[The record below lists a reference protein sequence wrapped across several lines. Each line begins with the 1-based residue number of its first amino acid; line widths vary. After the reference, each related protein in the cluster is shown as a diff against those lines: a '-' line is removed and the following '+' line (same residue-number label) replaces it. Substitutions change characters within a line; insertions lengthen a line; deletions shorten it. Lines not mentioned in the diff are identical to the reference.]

1 MVTLETRMAQ
11 IGVIKVERDELGIM
25 IVSDD
30 ITLCYGV
37 APTFVEAVGDY
48 YTTLKEWQL
57 FMGEDEHE

>member
-1 MVTLETRMAQ
+1 MTLETRMAQ
-11 IGVIKVERDELGIM
+11 IRTIKVERDELGIM
-25 IVSDD
+25 IISDD
-30 ITLCYGV
+30 ITLSYGV